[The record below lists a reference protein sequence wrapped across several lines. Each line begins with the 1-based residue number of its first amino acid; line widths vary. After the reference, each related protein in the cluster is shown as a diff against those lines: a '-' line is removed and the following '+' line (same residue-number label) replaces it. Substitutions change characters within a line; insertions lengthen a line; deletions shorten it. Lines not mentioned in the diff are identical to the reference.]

1 MLGLNIR
8 AGVGCG
14 QAFLAR
20 LGRAGIGAA
29 EYQDVVAA
37 GKFLAARNDVD
48 VKRIGL
54 WGGSYGG
61 YLTAL
66 GLGRNSDLFAAG
78 VDLHG
83 VHDWPTDNWDGKNI
97 SADLTKLA
105 HDSSPVTAV
114 DTWRS
119 PVLFIHGDDDRNV
132 FFTQTVDLIARLR
145 AKNIE
150 IEQLV
155 FPDEV
160 HDFLLHLSWL
170 AAYHAATA
178 FFYRHFHAPVQ

>member
-1 MLGLNIR
+1 LNYRSGIGYGHTFY
-8 AGVGCG
+8 A
-14 QAFLAR
+14 AP
-20 LGRAGIGAA
+20 GRAGRGAS

-37 GKFLAARNDVD
+37 GKYLAARGDVD
-48 VKRIGL
+48 AQRIGL

-78 VDLHG
+78 VDFHG

-97 SADLTKLA
+97 SPQLNKLA

-132 FFTQTVDLIARLR
+132 YFTQTVDLVARLR
-145 AKNIE
+145 AKNVA
-150 IEQLV
+150 IEQLI
-155 FPDEV
+155 FPDDV
-160 HDFLLHLSWL
+160 HAFLLYRNWL
-170 AAYHAATA
+170 AAYHATSD
-178 FFYRHFHAPVQ
+178 FFDRHFNGPWK

>member
-1 MLGLNIR
+1 MVRLEKQRSERFALPFPASDRQR
-8 AGVGCG
+8 AQRYAVI
-14 QAFLAR
+14 A
-20 LGRAGIGAA
+20 
-29 EYQDVVAA
+29 
-37 GKFLAARNDVD
+37 LAARNDVD
-48 VKRIGL
+48 ATHIGL

-97 SADLTKLA
+97 PADLTKLA
-105 HDSSPVTAV
+105 HTSSPVTAV

-132 FFTQTVDLIARLR
+132 AFNQTVRLIEALR
-145 AKNIE
+145 AEGVEFEELI
-150 IEQLV
+150 
-155 FPDEV
+155 FPGEV
-160 HDFLLHLSWL
+160 HE
-170 AAYHAATA
+170 
-178 FFYRHFHAPVQ
+178 PEP